1 MLQPGGDADL
11 ALEPLRAERR
21 GQLGMEHL
29 ERDRPV
35 VPEVPGEPDG
45 GHAAA
50 AELALELVSVPQ
62 PFAQGGDR
70 VGHEARCEGD

>member
-1 MLQPGGDADL
+1 
-11 ALEPLRAERR
+11 
-21 GQLGMEHL
+21 MEHL
-29 ERDRPV
+29 ERDRAV
-35 VPEVPGEPDG
+35 VPEVAGELDG

-70 VGHEARCEGD
+70 VGHDALCEGKGHGKDTPRSGVTAGRLGWQ